1 MTYKLIVRPKDDQPY
16 FPRLTAA
23 QAAQISLEL
32 MSRVEKEY
40 LVQAKPAYGGIQGYS
55 LADIDELARI
65 RRLREDLELDLQS
78 VEIILRMRQHTLD
91 LLTQL
96 NEMEQ
101 HMHRR
106 EQQLKEEL
114 QQLRH
119 RLAEEADYQ

>member
-23 QAAQISLEL
+23 QAARISLEL
-32 MSRVEKEY
+32 MSRVEQEY

-55 LADIDELARI
+55 LTDIDELARI

-78 VEIILRMRQHTLD
+78 VEIILRMRQNTLD

-96 NEMEQ
+96 DEMEQ

-106 EQQLKEEL
+106 EQQLKDEL
-114 QQLRH
+114 QKLRY